1 MHKDS
6 PILRAYAIVRSSHD
20 NSITC
25 TVQCEVGVSILQK
38 ASSLKSLTCVFAFQ
52 RNLICRIAHATTLKW
67 PFTYRP
73 YYNYLSLIDS
83 LFSRLMLVV
92 LQVRLVLPDVTG
104 DEHNSGQVKQ
114 GLTGSVLA
122 VEVSSLV
129 LAPRG
134 GWLLRSWSWTS
145 WQLLVEGDNFAHS
158 LGVGSATNVLW
169 VSITG
174 CETLR

>member
-1 MHKDS
+1 MPEDN
-6 PILRAYAIVRSSHD
+6 PIVSVSYRFSHD
-20 NSITC
+20 ESINC
-25 TVQCEVGVSILQK
+25 TVEFTVVASIMLK
-38 ASSLKSLTCVFAFQ
+38 ASSLKSSTCVFPLL
-52 RNLICRIAHATTLKW
+52 RNLIVRKFIQLIPSGRTLI
-67 PFTYRP
+67 
-73 YYNYLSLIDS
+73 YYNCMSLIDS

-104 DEHNSGQVKQ
+104 DEHNSSQVEQ

-122 VEVSSLV
+122 VKVSSLV
-129 LAPRG
+129 LAPWG

-174 CETLR
+174 L